1 MVIAL
6 AYIFAPFRLPF
17 LVEVSLS
24 TAIPVALLTWVVM
37 PALTR
42 LLYGWLYPRDADVTS
57 GQQRRPVAESSNVG
71 SGANLLPP
79 LMVLTVT
86 TGVIDAVSFVGLG
99 HVFTANMTGNV
110 VFIGFALAGAQEL
123 SVERSLVALA
133 AFAAGALAGGLLTNR
148 GARPPAH
155 LLVMAAAGEAA
166 FLAIAAVVGFGH
178 AIPPSWS
185 VAHGLIVLT
194 AIAMGLRNAIVRKLA
209 VADVTTTVLTLTITG
224 LAADSPLPEVPAHGA
239 GARSFQSWRCSSA
252 R

>member
-1 MVIAL
+1 MA
-6 AYIFAPFRLPF
+6 
-17 LVEVSLS
+17 VS
-24 TAIPVALLTWVVM
+24 
-37 PALTR
+37 
-42 LLYGWLYPRDADVTS
+42 RDADVTS
-57 GQQRRPVAESSNVG
+57 GQQRRPVAESSNVA

-123 SVERSLVALA
+123 SLERSLVALA

-148 GARPPAH
+148 SARPPAQ

-166 FLAIAAVVGFGH
+166 FLAIAAAVGFGQ

-224 LAADSPLPEVPAHGA
+224 LAADSPIGPRCRHAERPQDPFNPGDVDRRADRHAHASHLGIHA
-239 GARSFQSWRCSSA
+239 AARLRRRARRRRERDRCSVGQVVDGGIRGAR
-252 R
+252 